1 MDTKT
6 LAEAAMKRIA
16 DYIARSAGQ
25 HKRAIRQA
33 FAAAR
38 PRL

>member
-1 MDTKT
+1 MDTK
-6 LAEAAMKRIA
+6 AAADAAMKRIA

-25 HKRAIRQA
+25 RAIRQA

-38 PRL
+38 EGML